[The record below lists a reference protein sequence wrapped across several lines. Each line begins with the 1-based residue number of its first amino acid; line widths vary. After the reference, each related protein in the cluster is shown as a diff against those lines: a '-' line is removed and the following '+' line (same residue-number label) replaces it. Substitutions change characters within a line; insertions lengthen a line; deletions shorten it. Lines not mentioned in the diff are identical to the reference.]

1 MVTATILSIVRDALH
16 LTLAVADFFYH
27 RQDFLER
34 SYSQKLAA
42 QHEREVA
49 EAAAAARA
57 QEAAKLQQQWEQQTY
72 AKRASLAA
80 ACGAR
85 SSAAAPSHGGRGP
98 YDSPPVMVRTEQP
111 PMGAR
116 TRVRGWS
123 GYSSADSL
131 VSPISLCSLFS
142 NSSTSGSCNCVYSR
156 VVCAIQYLPLML
168 RIYIQL
174 QESFNTLDGRA

>member
-1 MVTATILSIVRDALH
+1 LFR
-16 LTLAVADFFYH
+16 F

-42 QHEREVA
+42 QRERDAA

-80 ACGAR
+80 ACGVR

-111 PMGAR
+111 SMGAR

-131 VSPISLCSLFS
+131 VSLFLLCSLCMCALFTPVATPI
-142 NSSTSGSCNCVYSR
+142 SSSSSLT
-156 VVCAIQYLPLML
+156 VVC
-168 RIYIQL
+168 L
-174 QESFNTLDGRA
+174 QQVLATAAHL